1 MDPRQQIAAILKQ
14 WLEKTCAEG
23 QAIQSG
29 DFSALRAIQDSK
41 AELRAPLGEA
51 VCRWRAQSP
60 EEANAHPFRA
70 EVTQLLALE
79 THHSKR
85 KAREKQLLLEQA
97 LFNLRRVRSS
107 YAQPPDTAFNG
118 YS

>member
-51 VCRWRAQSP
+51 V
-60 EEANAHPFRA
+60 
-70 EVTQLLALE
+70 
-79 THHSKR
+79 
-85 KAREKQLLLEQA
+85 
-97 LFNLRRVRSS
+97 
-107 YAQPPDTAFNG
+107 
-118 YS
+118 